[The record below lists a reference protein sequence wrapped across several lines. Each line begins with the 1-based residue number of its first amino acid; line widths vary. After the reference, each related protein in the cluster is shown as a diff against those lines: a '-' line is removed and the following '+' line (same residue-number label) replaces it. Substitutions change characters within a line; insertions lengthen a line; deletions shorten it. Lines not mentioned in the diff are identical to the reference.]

1 MARKSVSICAYAEYV
16 AVAMRN
22 DYTSNPMKTV
32 LLPSNRILR
41 LAVPCLAL
49 VSGSLCADDFV
60 YRDDAG
66 RIRVRPH
73 PVPTEFLNEWPQEWE
88 DAFWDRANA
97 AIRANAKGGGYG
109 GTYFENEKAMYPK
122 AMFGYLGGFREPALQ
137 ALQAEDADAKSW
149 NTVTDG
155 IDFFP
160 CFTLKGQMR
169 KYFLFGPQMDPAYVA
184 RMKQAAKTWTE
195 KDPLRRPHPFW
206 KREKQGWTPATMNS
220 WVDVRNT
227 DNLQAMRET
236 SVYLM
241 AEETGNESVRQLY
254 ADRIRTFVAN
264 LYHVGMGEW
273 DSANYHGHTFTAYLN
288 LYDFAKDRDVQALA
302 KAALDC
308 FATVG
313 AIKYWRGSFSGPSR
327 REYGHTT
334 PRSGGTADHLAL
346 YFGDYPGAPSE
357 YDRDQSH
364 MITSAYRPPKA
375 VVQLARKAFA
385 KPLELFLAHPPY
397 EALRKGAEA
406 PEFHETRF
414 IANTFELATLAEGT
428 GFGDVNGFRL
438 MAYSTERG
446 AEFFIANATR
456 DPFCIGS
463 PKYGDSQVGRMN
475 IAQYRSVAIVLNQ
488 PGDSPFL
495 FQAPATAQVET
506 EGRTVFV
513 KLERTWLALHLLDL
527 AWDGTDAELTRK
539 LQEKKPGE
547 QVFAAHGTGG
557 QTTGFAL
564 EVGEAESHGDYA
576 AFRKAV
582 LAKSKVDAS
591 ALADGRVAFA
601 GANGESVAIRFG
613 GTRPEVW
620 RAGQPHDFATAHR
633 VRIGAPA
640 GVDAPV
646 SLGWKQGTL
655 SVKSG
660 GESFACTVDP
670 AGKVSTDP

>member
-1 MARKSVSICAYAEYV
+1 MVVSIWTHEENV
-16 AVAMRN
+16 AAAMRK
-22 DYTSNPMKTV
+22 DYASKPMKTV
-32 LLPSNRILR
+32 LLPPNLILR
-41 LAVPCLAL
+41 LVLPCLAL

-60 YRDDAG
+60 YTDDAG

-73 PVPTEFLNEWPQEWE
+73 PVPAELLNEWPQERE

-122 AMFGYLGGFREPALQ
+122 AMFGYLGGFREPALK

-184 RMKQAAKTWTE
+184 RMKKAAKTWTE
-195 KDPLRRPHPFW
+195 KDPLRRPHPCF
-206 KREKQGWTPATMNS
+206 KNAKEGWTPEAKNS

-241 AEETGNESVRQLY
+241 AEETGNEEVRRLY
-254 ADRIRTFVAN
+254 EERIRKYVAN

-273 DSANYHGHTFTAYLN
+273 DSANYHGHTLTAYLN
-288 LYDFAKDRDVQALA
+288 LYDFAKDRDVKALA
-302 KAALDC
+302 KAALDY
-308 FATVG
+308 FTAVG
-313 AIKYWRGSFSGPSR
+313 AVKYWRGSFSGPSR

-346 YFGDYPGAPSE
+346 YFDDYPGAPES
-357 YDRDQSH
+357 YDRDQVYL
-364 MITSAYRPPKA
+364 ITSAYRPPKA
-375 VVQLARKAFA
+375 VVRLAHKAFA

-397 EALRKGAEA
+397 EALRQGAEA

-414 IANTFELATLAEGT
+414 VGHSFELGTLAEGT

-456 DPFCIGS
+456 DPFRIGA
-463 PKYGDSQVGRMN
+463 PQYGDSQVGRMN
-475 IAQYRSVAIVLNQ
+475 IAQYRNVCIVLNQ

-513 KLERTWLALHLLDL
+513 KLERTWLALHPLNL
-527 AWDGTDAELTRK
+527 AWDGVDAELTRK

-547 QVFAAHGTGG
+547 QVLAAHGTGG

-564 EVGEAESHGDYA
+564 EVGEKESHGDYA

-582 LAKSKVDAS
+582 LKKSHVDTA
-591 ALADGRVAFA
+591 AADGRVAFA
-601 GANGESVAIRFG
+601 GANGEAVAIRFG
-613 GTRPEVW
+613 GARPEVW
-620 RAGQPHDFATAHR
+620 RNGQPHDFATAHR
-633 VRIGAPA
+633 VRIAPA
-640 GVDAPV
+640 QGGDEPV
-646 SLGWKQGTL
+646 ALGWKQGTL
-655 SVKSG
+655 RVKAG
-660 GESFACTVDP
+660 GESFACTVGP
-670 AGKVSTDP
+670 EGEVTFGGK